1 MASELRVDKIV
12 PTDGVAAN
20 SGNIS
25 YGGGVVQ
32 VVYNQINSSLG
43 QYSNNSTTYND
54 TGHDV
59 LITPKFAT
67 SKILVSVGVQ
77 IYATSSAHHSYV
89 GIVRDDIGAPFSGS
103 GHPAGVLHH
112 TSCLWESSGPGQA
125 GNVSFQYLDSPNTT
139 NQVKYSI
146 YIKSDNTSNT
156 VYINGSSYSDGYISA
171 MEVSA

>member
-1 MASELRVDKIV
+1 MASELRVDKII
-12 PTDGVAAN
+12 PTSGVAAN
-20 SGNIS
+20 SGNVS

-32 VVYNQINSSLG
+32 VVYTHLPHTLG
-43 QYSNNSTTYND
+43 QVSSNSTSYYD
-54 TGHDV
+54 SGYDV

-77 IYATSSAHHSYV
+77 IYSTNSSYHAYV
-89 GIVRDDIGAPFSGS
+89 GIVKNDSGDLS
-103 GHPAGVLHH
+103 GTGHPAGVLHH

-139 NQVKYSI
+139 SQVKYSI
-146 YIKSDNTSNT
+146 YIKSDNSSNT

>member
-156 VYINGSSYSDGYISA
+156 VYINGSSHSDGYISA

>member
-20 SGNIS
+20 SGNVS

-32 VVYNQINSSLG
+32 VVYTHLPHTLG
-43 QYSNNSTTYND
+43 QVSSNSTSYYD
-54 TGHDV
+54 SGYDV

-77 IYATSSAHHSYV
+77 IYSTNSSHHAYV
-89 GIVRDDIGAPFSGS
+89 GIVRNDSGDLS
-103 GHPAGVLHH
+103 GTGHPAGVLHH
-112 TSCLWESSGPGQA
+112 TSCLWEASTGGQA

-139 NQVKYSI
+139 SQVKYSI
-146 YIKSDNTSNT
+146 YIKSDNSSNT
-156 VYINGSSYSDGYISA
+156 VYINGSSYSDGFISA

>member
-112 TSCLWESSGPGQA
+112 TSCLWETSTAGQA

-171 MEVSA
+171 MEFSA

>member
-20 SGNIS
+20 SGNVS

-32 VVYNQINSSLG
+32 VVYTHLPASLG

-156 VYINGSSYSDGYISA
+156 VYINGSSHSDGYISA

>member
-1 MASELRVDKIV
+1 MTSELRVDKII
-12 PTDGVAAN
+12 PTTGVAAN
-20 SGNIS
+20 SGTVS
-25 YGGGVVQ
+25 YGGGIVQ
-32 VVYNQINSSLG
+32 VVYTHLPSSGG
-43 QYSNNSTTYND
+43 QYSNNSTSYND
-54 TGHDV
+54 TGYDV

-77 IYATSSAHHSYV
+77 IYATNSNFHSYV
-89 GIVRDDIGAPFSGS
+89 GIVRNDSGDLS
-103 GHPAGVLHH
+103 GTGHPSGVLHH

-146 YIKSDNTSNT
+146 YIKSDSSSNT

>member
-171 MEVSA
+171 MEFSA

>member
-25 YGGGVVQ
+25 YGGGIVQ
-32 VVYNQINSSLG
+32 VVYTHLPHTLG
-43 QYSNNSTTYND
+43 QVSSNSTNYYD
-54 TGHDV
+54 SGYDV

-77 IYATSSAHHSYV
+77 IYSTNSSHHAYV
-89 GIVRDDIGAPFSGS
+89 GIVRDDSGDLS
-103 GHPAGVLHH
+103 GTGHPAGVLHH
-112 TSCLWESSGPGQA
+112 TSCLWETSTGGQA

-146 YIKSDNTSNT
+146 YIKSDNSSNT

>member
-25 YGGGVVQ
+25 YGGGIVQ
-32 VVYNQINSSLG
+32 VVYTHLPHTLG
-43 QYSNNSTTYND
+43 QVSSNSTSYYD
-54 TGHDV
+54 SGYDV

-77 IYATSSAHHSYV
+77 IYSTNSSHHAYV
-89 GIVRDDIGAPFSGS
+89 GIVRDDSGDLS
-103 GHPAGVLHH
+103 GTGHPAGVLHH

-139 NQVKYSI
+139 SQVKYSI
-146 YIKSDNTSNT
+146 YIKSDNLSNT

>member
-125 GNVSFQYLDSPNTT
+125 GNVSFQYLDSPSTT
-139 NQVKYSI
+139 SQVKYSI

-156 VYINGSSYSDGYISA
+156 VYINGSSHSDGYISA

>member
-12 PTDGVAAN
+12 PTGGVAAN

-25 YGGGVVQ
+25 YGGGIVQ

-43 QYSNNSTTYND
+43 QYSNNSTSYND

-77 IYATSSAHHSYV
+77 IYATNSSYHSYV
-89 GIVRDDIGAPFSGS
+89 GIVKNDSGDLS
-103 GHPAGVLHH
+103 GTGHPAGVLHH

-139 NQVKYSI
+139 SQVKYSI
-146 YIKSDNTSNT
+146 YIKSDSTSNT
-156 VYINGSSYSDGYISA
+156 VYINGSSHSDGFISA
-171 MEVSA
+171 MEISA

>member
-12 PTDGVAAN
+12 PTNGVAAN
-20 SGNIS
+20 SGYIS
-25 YGGGVVQ
+25 YGGGIVQ

-54 TGHDV
+54 SGYDV

-77 IYATSSAHHSYV
+77 IYSTNSSHHAYV
-89 GIVRDDIGAPFSGS
+89 GIVRDDIGAPFSGT

-146 YIKSDNTSNT
+146 YIKSDSTSNT
-156 VYINGSSYSDGYISA
+156 VYINGSSHSDGYISA
-171 MEVSA
+171 LEVSA

>member
-1 MASELRVDKIV
+1 MEYILPICFSHIIQIKQAFLNTAVTSTATSEEEISTGLRAV
-12 PTDGVAAN
+12 
-20 SGNIS
+20 
-25 YGGGVVQ
+25 
-32 VVYNQINSSLG
+32 
-43 QYSNNSTTYND
+43 
-54 TGHDV
+54 
-59 LITPKFAT
+59 ITPKFAT

-77 IYATSSAHHSYV
+77 IYSTNSSHHAYV
-89 GIVRDDIGAPFSGS
+89 GIVRDDIGAPFSGT

-139 NQVKYSI
+139 SQVKYSI

-156 VYINGSSYSDGYISA
+156 VYINGSSHSDGYISA

>member
-1 MASELRVDKIV
+1 MTSELRVDKIV
-12 PTDGVAAN
+12 PTNGVPT
-20 SGNIS
+20 GG
-25 YGGGVVQ
+25 GGGVVQ
-32 VVYNQINSSLG
+32 VVYTHLPSTGGAYNS
-43 QYSNNSTTYND
+43 NSTSYND

-77 IYATSSAHHSYV
+77 IYSTSSSHHAYV
-89 GIVRDDIGAPFSGS
+89 GIVKNDSGDLS
-103 GHPAGVLHH
+103 GTGHPAGVLHH
-112 TSCLWESSGPGQA
+112 TSCLWETGTGGQA

-146 YIKSDNTSNT
+146 YVKSDSTSNT
-156 VYINGSSYSDGYISA
+156 VYVNGSSHSDGYISA

>member
-12 PTDGVAAN
+12 PIDGVAAN

-32 VVYNQINSSLG
+32 VVYTHLPSSLG
-43 QYSNNSTTYND
+43 QVSSNSTSYYD
-54 TGHDV
+54 SGYDV

-89 GIVRDDIGAPFSGS
+89 GIVKNDSVSGS

-139 NQVKYSI
+139 SQVKYSI
-146 YIKSDNTSNT
+146 YIKSDNSSNT
-156 VYINGSSYSDGYISA
+156 VYINGSSYSDGYSSA

>member
-20 SGNIS
+20 SGNVS
-25 YGGGVVQ
+25 YGGGIVQ
-32 VVYNQINSSLG
+32 VVYTHLPSTGG
-43 QYSNNSTTYND
+43 QYNSNSTNYND
-54 TGHDV
+54 TGYDV

-77 IYATSSAHHSYV
+77 IYATNSNYHSYV
-89 GIVRDDIGAPFSGS
+89 GIVRDDIGAPFSGNS
-103 GHPAGVLHH
+103 HAGVLHH

-156 VYINGSSYSDGYISA
+156 VYINGSTHSDGFISA

>member
-12 PTDGVAAN
+12 PTAGAPT
-20 SGNIS
+20 
-25 YGGGVVQ
+25 GGGGGIVQ
-32 VVYNQINSSLG
+32 VVYTHIAAAGSSG
-43 QYSNNSTTYND
+43 YSNNSTTYND

-77 IYATSSAHHSYV
+77 IYATNSAHHSYV
-89 GIVRDDIGAPFSGS
+89 GIVRNDSGDLSGS
-103 GHPAGVLHH
+103 GHPSGVLHH

-125 GNVSFQYLDSPNTT
+125 GNVSFQYLDSPSTT
-139 NQVKYSI
+139 SQVKYSI
-146 YIKSDNTSNT
+146 YIKSDNASNT

-171 MEVSA
+171 MEFSA

>member
-20 SGNIS
+20 SGNVS
-25 YGGGVVQ
+25 YGGGIVQ
-32 VVYNQINSSLG
+32 VVYTHIPASLG
-43 QYSNNSTTYND
+43 SYSNNSTTYND
-54 TGHDV
+54 SGHDV

-77 IYATSSAHHSYV
+77 IYSTNSSHHAYV
-89 GIVRDDIGAPFSGS
+89 GIVKNDSGDLS
-103 GHPAGVLHH
+103 GTGHPAGVLHH
-112 TSCLWESSGPGQA
+112 TSCLWETGTGGQA

-146 YIKSDNTSNT
+146 YIKSDSTSNT
-156 VYINGSSYSDGYISA
+156 VYINGSTHSDGYISA

>member
-12 PTDGVAAN
+12 PTGGVAAN

-25 YGGGVVQ
+25 YGGGIVQ

-43 QYSNNSTTYND
+43 QYSNNSTSYND

-77 IYATSSAHHSYV
+77 IYSTSSQHHAYV
-89 GIVRDDIGAPFSGS
+89 GIVKNDSGDLS
-103 GHPAGVLHH
+103 GTGHPAGVLHH
-112 TSCLWESSGPGQA
+112 TSCLWETGTGGQA

-171 MEVSA
+171 MEFSA

>member
-1 MASELRVDKIV
+1 MTSELRVDKII
-12 PTDGVAAN
+12 PTTGVAAN
-20 SGNIS
+20 SGNVS

-32 VVYNQINSSLG
+32 VVYTHLPSSLG
-43 QYSNNSTTYND
+43 QVSSNSTSYYD
-54 TGHDV
+54 SGYDV

-77 IYATSSAHHSYV
+77 IYATSSQHHSYV
-89 GIVRDDIGAPFSGS
+89 GIVRDDNGAPFSGS

-112 TSCLWESSGPGQA
+112 TSVLWESGGGGQA

-146 YIKSDNTSNT
+146 YIKSDSSSNT

>member
-146 YIKSDNTSNT
+146 YIKSDSTSNT
-156 VYINGSSYSDGYISA
+156 VYINGSTHSDGYISA

>member
-12 PTDGVAAN
+12 PTGGVAAN

-25 YGGGVVQ
+25 YGGGIVQ
-32 VVYNQINSSLG
+32 VVYTHLPSSLG
-43 QYSNNSTTYND
+43 QVSSNSTNYYD
-54 TGHDV
+54 SGYDV

-77 IYATSSAHHSYV
+77 IYSTNSSHHAYV
-89 GIVRDDIGAPFSGS
+89 GIVRDDIGAPFSGT

-112 TSCLWESSGPGQA
+112 TSCLWETSTAGQA

-146 YIKSDNTSNT
+146 YTKSDSSSNT

>member
-12 PTDGVAAN
+12 PTGGVAAN

-25 YGGGVVQ
+25 YGGGIVQ
-32 VVYNQINSSLG
+32 VVYNQINASLG
-43 QYSNNSTTYND
+43 QYNNNSTTYND

-77 IYATSSAHHSYV
+77 IYATSSAYHSYV
-89 GIVRDDIGAPFSGS
+89 GIVRDDIGAPFSGT

-156 VYINGSSYSDGYISA
+156 VYINGSSHSDGYISA